1 MNAQRAKD
9 NNSMRHVNFLLALDS
24 GITRETPPLPH
35 NFRKA
40 SQQNPVSSTL
50 IPSDRHVIVE

>member
-24 GITRETPPLPH
+24 GITRETPPPPH
-35 NFRKA
+35 NVRNA
-40 SQQNPVSSTL
+40 S
-50 IPSDRHVIVE
+50 